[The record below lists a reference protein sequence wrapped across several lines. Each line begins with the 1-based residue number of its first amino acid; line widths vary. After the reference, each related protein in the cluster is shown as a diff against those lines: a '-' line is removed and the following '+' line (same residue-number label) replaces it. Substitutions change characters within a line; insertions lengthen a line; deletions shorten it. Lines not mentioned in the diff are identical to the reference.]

1 MGKAMHHY
9 LRQTASIVAHVLLV
23 LTVLRFFVLDIGTV
37 DGQSMEPLF
46 RDNAML
52 LVNKLGAFFVPL
64 KRGDVVQFFPPG
76 SDDRLLIKRVIGL
89 PGETVIV
96 KRNKI
101 FIRSAVNGSEVTLLE
116 PYLPSDTLIDVRFD
130 QPNIFFV
137 PASSYFL
144 LGDNRPFSGD
154 SREFGPVHRKRIVG
168 AIFKF

>member
-1 MGKAMHHY
+1 MGKTMHHY
-9 LRQTASIVAHVLLV
+9 LRQTAFLVAHVLLV
-23 LTVLRFFVLDIGTV
+23 FTILRFFVLDVGTV

-46 RDNAML
+46 RDNAIL

-76 SDDRLLIKRVIGL
+76 RDAQMLIKRVIGL

-96 KRNKI
+96 KRNKV
-101 FIRSAVNGSEVTLLE
+101 FIRNASGSETTLLE
-116 PYLPSDTLIDVRFD
+116 PYLPSDTRTDVRFD
-130 QPNIFFV
+130 QPNIFSV

-168 AIFKF
+168 ALVQF